1 MAHHQSLPSRAE
13 PQAPTKMEGE
23 KHLPQVLCCP
33 PCVCKASTSP
43 QDTPST
49 QIIKFIRLQG
59 YSVSYDGWGICSG
72 AWEDTVFP
80 QAPAWPHISFRP
92 TLPLCNWSCNW
103 SMPTVIVPLLTN
115 QCRRKW
121 QLLLLRETMEG
132 SEPQFSLQCES
143 FYLNFKVLSH
153 LRILISFKDSL
164 KSFSTC
170 TELHVRSILIF
181 PALSNSGNVEYLI
194 PSRQN
199 IPRCVSYIC

>member
-1 MAHHQSLPSRAE
+1 MLAAALATHQLQTYPATLQLELWKSYLTYEKAPGMSTSMSRVFWLLLQTSQSLPHGHWQCLSS
-13 PQAPTKMEGE
+13 
-23 KHLPQVLCCP
+23 QV
-33 PCVCKASTSP
+33 
-43 QDTPST
+43 
-49 QIIKFIRLQG
+49 
-59 YSVSYDGWGICSG
+59 GWWAQC
-72 AWEDTVFP
+72 W
-80 QAPAWPHISFRP
+80 SFRDNSRW
-92 TLPLCNWSCNW
+92 LPVTWS
-103 SMPTVIVPLLTN
+103 PTVIVPLLTN

-199 IPRCVSYIC
+199 IPWCVSYIC